1 MGIGRWGSL
10 YGKLYNRVI
19 NKMATS
25 WSGDGMAS
33 KDQAIGALI
42 FIVCLVVAIG
52 YIFVLCVPQGTLWF
66 VNLLK
71 GLGWQGMTNY
81 IARLWLVAIPVLVAF
96 VVVLAIGAWIG
107 WTMATTPPPKPL
119 EEIEAEE
126 KLEEEKVEE
135 KPEPTEK
142 EETEKKKKK

>member
-1 MGIGRWGSL
+1 
-10 YGKLYNRVI
+10 
-19 NKMATS
+19 
-25 WSGDGMAS
+25 MAS

-52 YIFVLCVPQGTLWF
+52 YIIAMFFTPQTMSILKTLLP
-66 VNLLK
+66 NLTPNSTEA
-71 GLGWQGMTNY
+71 QY
-81 IARLWLVAIPVLVAF
+81 RFRLWLVAIPVFVAF

-126 KLEEEKVEE
+126 KEEEK
-135 KPEPTEK
+135 KPEPTEEVK
-142 EETEKKKKK
+142 TEEKKKKK